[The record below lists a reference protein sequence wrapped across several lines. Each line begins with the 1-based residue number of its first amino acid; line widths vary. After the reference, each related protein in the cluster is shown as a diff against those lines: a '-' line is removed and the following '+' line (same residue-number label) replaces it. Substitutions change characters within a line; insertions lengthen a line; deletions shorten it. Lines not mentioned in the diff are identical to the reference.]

1 VSRRTRALA
10 APLLAAAV
18 LAGCDGE
25 PDRAPTPTATGGPA
39 PRVEVAPLC
48 ARLRAAVTG
57 RVATAAATELSGLV
71 LSRTQRGVLW
81 THNDSGDRAR
91 VLAVTPGGRLLA
103 DVALTGAEN
112 VDWEDIALGPAP
124 GGGDALYVADIGDND
139 ARRRDVVVYRVP
151 EPHVGGGGPAATAP
165 AARLTLRYPD
175 GAHDAEALLVDS
187 GTRALVVVT
196 KSFGGDAG
204 VYVARPLALAA
215 AATVLRRRGGLSL
228 GAGEAI
234 TGAGISADGR
244 TIVLR
249 TYDRARVWTRRSGE
263 PLASALR
270 RHPCA
275 ARADLLAEGQGEAI
289 ALAGDGRGFYTVPE
303 GRRPAVRRYGPAGR
317 VATR

>member
-1 VSRRTRALA
+1 MPGPLA
-10 APLLAAAV
+10 VPLLAVVV

-25 PDRAPTPTATGGPA
+25 RARAPAATARPPLRA
-39 PRVEVAPLC
+39 EAAPLC

-57 RVATAAATELSGLV
+57 HITAPAATELSGLAM
-71 LSRTQRGVLW
+71 SRTQPGVLW

-103 DVALTGAEN
+103 DVALTGVKN
-112 VDWEDIALGPAP
+112 VDWEDIAVGPSP

-139 ARRRDVVVYRVP
+139 ARRREVVVYRVP
-151 EPHVGGGGPAATAP
+151 EPRVGRGRAAATAP
-165 AARLTLRYPD
+165 AARLALRYPD
-175 GAHDAEALLVDS
+175 GAHDAEALLVEP

-204 VYVARPLALAA
+204 VYVARRSAA
-215 AATVLRRRGGLSL
+215 TATTVLRRSRRLSL
-228 GAGEAI
+228 GAGEAV

-249 TYDRARVWTRRSGE
+249 TYDRARVWTRRPRE
-263 PLASALR
+263 PLTSALR
-270 RHPCA
+270 RRPCT

-289 ALAGDGRGFYTVPE
+289 ALAGDGRAFYTVPE
-303 GRRPAVRRYGPAGR
+303 GRRPAIRRYVPAGR